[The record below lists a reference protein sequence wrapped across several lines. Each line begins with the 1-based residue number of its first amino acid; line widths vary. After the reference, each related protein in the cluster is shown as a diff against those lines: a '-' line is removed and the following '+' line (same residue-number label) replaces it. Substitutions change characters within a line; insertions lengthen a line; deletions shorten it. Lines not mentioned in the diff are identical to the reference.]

1 MRIKKPVCFIT
12 KKRSIIVLKIYMNDI
27 KVFKVKKLFAEKKF
41 EEAIVFIENSFSNIE
56 KTSEILNILGVCKL
70 QKKNFSNFDLLSA
83 IKNFRDCYLK
93 EKNTNQGIEGLL
105 NFIVSS
111 NKANQYDDSI
121 KYFKE
126 TELTM
131 GYIRKLF
138 LSIVDVYLRLT
149 DFESA
154 IYYLKKIIDND
165 DGLEF
170 GTLKKYIFFNSYLN
184 KWSQKDFFENTLK
197 LEETL
202 PQYNFSRIKIR
213 KNKKIKL
220 AFLSSDIVNT
230 HSVIFFLKTILKH
243 VDKNKFELIF
253 FSNYMINKDKEA
265 LIDFKIYFDEWVN
278 IKNLNDIEAI
288 RLIRK
293 NNINIIIDLMG
304 LTSPNRITLF
314 KNRLAPIQILWLG
327 YNNTSGISQ
336 MDYLIADPNLI
347 KKNELKLY
355 SEKILFLPNIWNCHS
370 GFGTSRIET
379 PAPLIKNKHITF
391 GSFNNAFKIS
401 DEVISVWSKILKSIN
416 NSKLIIK
423 SSLNYSDKILKEK
436 FEKNKVLNQ
445 ITFLDKTNSFEEHIN
460 EYKKIDLAL
469 DTFPYNGVTTS
480 FEAIWMSVPVLTLKG
495 FNPNSRAGETINKN
509 LNMNYLIADNK
520 DEYVL
525 KAVELSKN
533 FEKVIEIRKYLFDK
547 ALASNLFNDKKFSK
561 EFYENLEKIYFNH
574 PQ

>member
-1 MRIKKPVCFIT
+1 
-12 KKRSIIVLKIYMNDI
+12 MNDI
-27 KVFKVKKLFAEKKF
+27 KVIKVKKLLAEKKF

-83 IKNFRDCYLK
+83 IENFRDCYLK

-126 TELTM
+126 TVLTM

-154 IYYLKKIIDND
+154 IYYLKKIMEND

-170 GTLKKYIFFNSYLN
+170 STLKKYIFFNSYLN
-184 KWSQKDFFENTLK
+184 KWSQKDFFENTIKLK
-197 LEETL
+197 ETL
-202 PQYNFSRIKIR
+202 PQYNFNKINVR

-230 HSVIFFLKTILKH
+230 HSVISFLKTILKH
-243 VDKNKFELIF
+243 VDKDKFELIF
-253 FSNYMINKDKEA
+253 FSNYIINKDKET
-265 LIDFKIYFDEWVN
+265 LIDFKIYFDEWIN
-278 IKNLNDIEAI
+278 IKNLNDVEAI
-288 RLIRK
+288 SIIRK

-304 LTSPNRITLF
+304 LTSPNRLALF

-327 YNNTSGISQ
+327 YNNTSGLSQ

-370 GFGTSRIET
+370 GLDVSRIET

-401 DEVISVWSKILKSIN
+401 DEVVSVWSKILKSIN
-416 NSKLIIK
+416 NSRLIIK

-436 FEKNKVLNQ
+436 FEKNQVFNQ
-445 ITFLDKTNSFEEHIN
+445 ITFLDKTYSFEEHIN

-480 FEAIWMSVPVLTLKG
+480 FEAIWMSVPILTLKG
-495 FNPNSRAGETINKN
+495 FNPNSRAGESINKN

-533 FEKVIEIRKYLFDK
+533 FEKVIEIRKYLFAK

-574 PQ
+574 SQ

>member
-1 MRIKKPVCFIT
+1 
-12 KKRSIIVLKIYMNDI
+12 MNDI
-27 KVFKVKKLFAEKKF
+27 KAIKVKKLFVEKKF
-41 EEAIVFIENSFSNIE
+41 EETIVLIENSFSNIE

-83 IKNFRDCYLK
+83 IENFRDCYLK

-149 DFESA
+149 DFKSA
-154 IYYLKKIIDND
+154 VYYLKKIMEND
-165 DGLEF
+165 DGLEYS
-170 GTLKKYIFFNSYLN
+170 TLKKYIFFNSYLN
-184 KWSQKDFFENTLK
+184 KWSQKDFFENTIKLK
-197 LEETL
+197 ETL
-202 PQYNFSRIKIR
+202 PQYNFNKINIR

-230 HSVIFFLKTILKH
+230 HSVISFLKTILKH
-243 VDKNKFELIF
+243 VDKDKFELIF
-253 FSNYMINKDKEA
+253 FSNYVINKDKEN
-265 LIDFKIYFDEWVN
+265 LIDVKIYFDEWIN
-278 IKNLNDIEAI
+278 IKNLNDVEAI
-288 RLIRK
+288 TIIRK

-304 LTSPNRITLF
+304 LTSPNRLALF

-327 YNNTSGISQ
+327 YNNTSGLSE

-347 KKNELKLY
+347 KKNESKLY

-370 GFGTSRIET
+370 GLGISRIET

-391 GSFNNAFKIS
+391 GSFNNVFKIS
-401 DEVISVWSKILKSIN
+401 DEVVSVWSKILKSIN

-436 FEKNKVLNQ
+436 FEKNQVFNQ

-495 FNPNSRAGETINKN
+495 FNPNSRAGESINKN

-533 FEKVIEIRKYLFDK
+533 FEKVIEIRKNLFDK

-574 PQ
+574 SQ

>member
-1 MRIKKPVCFIT
+1 
-12 KKRSIIVLKIYMNDI
+12 MNDI
-27 KVFKVKKLFAEKKF
+27 KVIKVKKLLAEKKF
-41 EEAIVFIENSFSNIE
+41 DEAIVFIENSFSNIE

-83 IKNFRDCYLK
+83 IENFRDCYLK
-93 EKNTNQGIEGLL
+93 EKNTSQGIEGLL

-131 GYIRKLF
+131 GYIRKMF

-154 IYYLKKIIDND
+154 IYYLKKIMEND
-165 DGLEF
+165 DGLEYS
-170 GTLKKYIFFNSYLN
+170 TLKKYIFFNSYLN
-184 KWSQKDFFENTLK
+184 KWSQKDFFENTIKLK
-197 LEETL
+197 ETL
-202 PQYNFSRIKIR
+202 PQYNFNKINIR

-220 AFLSSDIVNT
+220 AFLSSDVVNT
-230 HSVIFFLKTILKH
+230 HSVISFLKTILKH
-243 VDKNKFELIF
+243 VDKDKFELIF
-253 FSNYMINKDKEA
+253 FSNHIINKDKETP
-265 LIDFKIYFDEWVN
+265 IDIKIYFDEWIN

-288 RLIRK
+288 SIIRK

-304 LTSPNRITLF
+304 LTSPNRLVLF

-327 YNNTSGISQ
+327 YNNTSGLSQ

-370 GFGTSRIET
+370 GLGISRIET

-423 SSLNYSDKILKEK
+423 SSFNYSDKILKEK
-436 FEKNKVLNQ
+436 FEKNQVFNQ
-445 ITFLDKTNSFEEHIN
+445 VIFLDKTNSFEEHIN
-460 EYKKIDLAL
+460 EYKKIDIAL

-495 FNPNSRAGETINKN
+495 FNPNSRAGESINKN

-533 FEKVIEIRKYLFDK
+533 FEKVIEIRKYLFAK

-574 PQ
+574 SRQENLSSN

>member
-1 MRIKKPVCFIT
+1 
-12 KKRSIIVLKIYMNDI
+12 MNDI
-27 KVFKVKKLFAEKKF
+27 KVIKVKKLLAEKKF
-41 EEAIVFIENSFSNIE
+41 EEVIVFIENSFSHIE

-83 IKNFRDCYLK
+83 IENFRDCYLK
-93 EKNTNQGIEGLL
+93 EKNTSQGIEGLL

-154 IYYLKKIIDND
+154 IYYLKKIMEND
-165 DGLEF
+165 DGLEYS
-170 GTLKKYIFFNSYLN
+170 TLKKYIFFNSYLN
-184 KWSQKDFFENTLK
+184 KWSQKDFFENTIKLK
-197 LEETL
+197 ETL
-202 PQYNFSRIKIR
+202 PQYNFNKINVR

-230 HSVIFFLKTILKH
+230 HSVISFLKTILKH
-243 VDKNKFELIF
+243 VDKDKFELIF
-253 FSNYMINKDKEA
+253 FSNHIINKDKEN
-265 LIDFKIYFDEWVN
+265 LIDFKIYFDEWIN

-288 RLIRK
+288 SIIRK

-304 LTSPNRITLF
+304 LTSPNRLALF

-327 YNNTSGISQ
+327 YNNTSGLSQ

-355 SEKILFLPNIWNCHS
+355 SEKILYLPNIWNCHS
-370 GFGTSRIET
+370 GLHISRIET

-401 DEVISVWSKILKSIN
+401 DEVVSVWSKILKSIN

-436 FEKNKVLNQ
+436 FEKNQVLNQ
-445 ITFLDKTNSFEEHIN
+445 ITFLDKTYSFEEHIN

-480 FEAIWMSVPVLTLKG
+480 FEAIWMSVPILTLKG
-495 FNPNSRAGETINKN
+495 FNPNSRAGESINKN

-533 FEKVIEIRKYLFDK
+533 FEKVIEIRKNLFDK

-574 PQ
+574 SRKENLSSNRYS

>member
-1 MRIKKPVCFIT
+1 
-12 KKRSIIVLKIYMNDI
+12 MNDI
-27 KVFKVKKLFAEKKF
+27 KVIKVKKLLAETKF

-83 IKNFRDCYLK
+83 IENFRDCYLK
-93 EKNTNQGIEGLL
+93 EKNTSQGIEGLL

-131 GYIRKLF
+131 GYIRKMF

-154 IYYLKKIIDND
+154 IYYLKKIMEND
-165 DGLEF
+165 DGLEY

-184 KWSQKDFFENTLK
+184 KWSQKDFFENTIKLK
-197 LEETL
+197 ETL
-202 PQYNFSRIKIR
+202 PQYNFNKINIR

-220 AFLSSDIVNT
+220 AFLSSDVVNT
-230 HSVIFFLKTILKH
+230 HSVISFLKTILKH
-243 VDKNKFELIF
+243 VDKDKFELIF
-253 FSNYMINKDKEA
+253 FSNHIVNKDKETP
-265 LIDFKIYFDEWVN
+265 IDIKIYFDEWIN

-288 RLIRK
+288 SIIRK

-304 LTSPNRITLF
+304 LTSPNRLVLF

-327 YNNTSGISQ
+327 YNNTSGLSQ

-370 GFGTSRIET
+370 GLGISRIET

-423 SSLNYSDKILKEK
+423 SSFNYSDKILKEK
-436 FEKNKVLNQ
+436 FEKNQVFNQ
-445 ITFLDKTNSFEEHIN
+445 VIFLDKTNSFEEHIN
-460 EYKKIDLAL
+460 EYKKIDIAL

-495 FNPNSRAGETINKN
+495 FNPNSRAGESINKN

-533 FEKVIEIRKYLFDK
+533 FEKVIEIRKYLFAK

-561 EFYENLEKIYFNH
+561 EFYESLEKIYFNH
-574 PQ
+574 SP

>member
-1 MRIKKPVCFIT
+1 
-12 KKRSIIVLKIYMNDI
+12 MNDI
-27 KVFKVKKLFAEKKF
+27 KVIKVKKLLAETKF

-83 IKNFRDCYLK
+83 IENFRDCYLK
-93 EKNTNQGIEGLL
+93 EKNTSQGIEGLL

-131 GYIRKLF
+131 GYIRKMF

-154 IYYLKKIIDND
+154 IYYLKKIMENDN
-165 DGLEF
+165 GLEYS
-170 GTLKKYIFFNSYLN
+170 TLKKYIFFNSYLN
-184 KWSQKDFFENTLK
+184 KWSQKDFFENTIKLK
-197 LEETL
+197 ETL
-202 PQYNFSRIKIR
+202 PQYNFNKINIR

-220 AFLSSDIVNT
+220 AFLSSDVVNT
-230 HSVIFFLKTILKH
+230 HSVISFLKTILKH
-243 VDKNKFELIF
+243 VDKDKFELIF
-253 FSNYMINKDKEA
+253 FSNHIINKDKDKETP
-265 LIDFKIYFDEWVN
+265 IDIKIYFDEWIN

-288 RLIRK
+288 SIIRK

-304 LTSPNRITLF
+304 LTSPNRLVLF

-327 YNNTSGISQ
+327 YNNTSGLSQ

-370 GFGTSRIET
+370 GLGISRIET

-423 SSLNYSDKILKEK
+423 SSFNYSDKILKEK
-436 FEKNKVLNQ
+436 FEKNQVFNQ
-445 ITFLDKTNSFEEHIN
+445 VIFLDKTNSFEEHIN
-460 EYKKIDLAL
+460 EYKKIDIAL

-480 FEAIWMSVPVLTLKG
+480 FEATWMSVPVLTLKG
-495 FNPNSRAGETINKN
+495 FNPNSRAGESINKN

-533 FEKVIEIRKYLFDK
+533 FEKVIEIRKYLFAK

-574 PQ
+574 SRQENLSSN

>member
-1 MRIKKPVCFIT
+1 
-12 KKRSIIVLKIYMNDI
+12 MNDI
-27 KVFKVKKLFAEKKF
+27 KVIRVKKLLAEKNF

-83 IKNFRDCYLK
+83 IENFRDCYLK
-93 EKNTNQGIEGLL
+93 EKHTNQGIEGLL

-111 NKANQYDDSI
+111 NKANQFDDSI

-154 IYYLKKIIDND
+154 IYYLKKIMEND
-165 DGLEF
+165 DGLEYS
-170 GTLKKYIFFNSYLN
+170 TLKKYIFFNSYLN
-184 KWSQKDFFENTLK
+184 KWSQKDFFENTIKLK
-197 LEETL
+197 ETL
-202 PQYNFSRIKIR
+202 PQYNFNKINVR

-230 HSVIFFLKTILKH
+230 HSVISFLKTILKH
-243 VDKNKFELIF
+243 VDKDKFELIF
-253 FSNYMINKDKEA
+253 FSNHIINKDKEN
-265 LIDFKIYFDEWVN
+265 LIDFKIYFDEWIN

-288 RLIRK
+288 SIIRK

-304 LTSPNRITLF
+304 LTSPNRLALF

-327 YNNTSGISQ
+327 YNNTSGLSQ

-355 SEKILFLPNIWNCHS
+355 SEKILYLPNIWNCHS
-370 GFGTSRIET
+370 GLHISRIET

-401 DEVISVWSKILKSIN
+401 DEVVSVWSKILKSIN

-436 FEKNKVLNQ
+436 FEKNQVFNQ

-495 FNPNSRAGETINKN
+495 FNPNSRAGESINKN

-533 FEKVIEIRKYLFDK
+533 FEKVIEIRKNLFDK

-574 PQ
+574 SQ

>member
-1 MRIKKPVCFIT
+1 
-12 KKRSIIVLKIYMNDI
+12 MNDI
-27 KVFKVKKLFAEKKF
+27 KVIKVKKLLAETKF

-83 IKNFRDCYLK
+83 IENFRDCYLK
-93 EKNTNQGIEGLL
+93 EKNTSQGIEGLL

-131 GYIRKLF
+131 GYIRKMF

-154 IYYLKKIIDND
+154 IYYLKKIMEND
-165 DGLEF
+165 DGLEY

-184 KWSQKDFFENTLK
+184 KWSQKDFFENTIKLK
-197 LEETL
+197 ETL
-202 PQYNFSRIKIR
+202 PQYNFNKINIR

-220 AFLSSDIVNT
+220 AFLSSDVVNT
-230 HSVIFFLKTILKH
+230 HSVISFLKTILKH
-243 VDKNKFELIF
+243 VDKDKFELIF
-253 FSNYMINKDKEA
+253 FSNHIINKDKETP
-265 LIDFKIYFDEWVN
+265 IDIKIYFDEWIN

-288 RLIRK
+288 SIIRK

-304 LTSPNRITLF
+304 LTSPNRLVLF

-327 YNNTSGISQ
+327 YNNTSGLSQ

-370 GFGTSRIET
+370 GLGISRIET

-423 SSLNYSDKILKEK
+423 SSFNYSDKILKEK
-436 FEKNKVLNQ
+436 FEKNQVFNQ
-445 ITFLDKTNSFEEHIN
+445 VIFLDKTNSFEEHIN
-460 EYKKIDLAL
+460 EYKKIDIAL

-480 FEAIWMSVPVLTLKG
+480 FEATWMSVPVLTLKG
-495 FNPNSRAGETINKN
+495 FNPNSRAGESINKN

-533 FEKVIEIRKYLFDK
+533 FEKVIEIRKYLFAK

-574 PQ
+574 SRQENLSSN